1 MADEIN
7 VDKLKSDAFEA
18 IDTLFSED
26 DENTSFQEEQVSEE
40 MKQTSDDF
48 SMLKEYSLAL
58 EWEYSDREI
67 GRLAR
72 HLDKIARKN
81 PDHYTQSLVKLV
93 KNIIKYL
100 QKARE
105 KSFPQTLSVMT
116 SVIETIKDINTKNFN
131 KDEIKFEF
139 NSARKEII
147 RLKEN
152 ILKYNKKLRQHSS
165 EEQNITVLERLDH
178 LENKISYLEKQNSA
192 LKRLIID
199 QHQDAA
205 AMPVS
210 NLNSNIEDNTDSEL
224 IKNSF
229 SSNNELMNSVEEVVT
244 VDVEDI
250 SPDLPNLPAKTEEA
264 NQ

>member
-7 VDKLKSDAFEA
+7 VDKLKSDAFDA
-18 IDTLFSED
+18 IDELFSED
-26 DENTSFQEEQVSEE
+26 NNNTSFQDEQTLE
-40 MKQTSDDF
+40 KTKALSDDF
-48 SMLKEYSLAL
+48 SMLKEYSLSL
-58 EWEYSDREI
+58 DWEYSDREI

-72 HLDKIARKN
+72 HLDQIARKN
-81 PDHYTQSLVKLV
+81 PDPYTQSLVKLV

-116 SVIETIKDINTKNFN
+116 SVIETIKDINTKDFN
-131 KDEIKFEF
+131 KDEIKFEV
-139 NSARKEII
+139 NSARAEVIG
-147 RLKEN
+147 LKEN
-152 ILKYNKKLRQHSS
+152 ISKYNKKLSQHSA
-165 EEQNITVLERLDH
+165 EEQNITVLKRLEN
-178 LENKISYLEKQNSA
+178 LENKIFYLEKQNDA

-210 NLNSNIEDNTDSEL
+210 NLYSNIEENTDSEL
-224 IKNSF
+224 SEDSF
-229 SSNNELMNSVEEVVT
+229 SSNNELLNNVEEVVT
-244 VDVEDI
+244 VDVDDI
-250 SPDLPNLPAKTEEA
+250 SLDLPTLLANTKT